1 MPLTSRYI
9 LRAGR
14 AALLGLPGV
23 LLVPLVLPVPH
34 GVPHAA
40 LVVNPLILL
49 ILASLA
55 GAWAAPRAGLAS
67 FLILGTAPRLRA
79 LLAWALA
86 GILVGMGVALVDH
99 LTAPVWNAGLLPTL
113 REGRD
118 AADLALGLLYGGLTE
133 EVLLRWGLMSL
144 LALGL
149 MRLLPRP
156 CALWAAAILAA
167 LVFAAAHLPAV
178 FLEAGAIPPALMAR
192 TLIWN
197 VFLGLAYGAAF
208 LRHGLEAA
216 ILAHMATHGGF
227 ALMAI

>member
-23 LLVPLVLPVPH
+23 ILLPLVLPVPE

-49 ILASLA
+49 ILASLT

-67 FLILGTAPRLRA
+67 FLIIGTTPRLRA

-86 GILVGMGVALVDH
+86 GILMGMAVALVDH
-99 LTAPVWNAGLLPTL
+99 LTAPVWNAGPLPTL
-113 REGRD
+113 REDRD
-118 AADLALGLLYGGLTE
+118 ATDLAIGLLYGGLTE

-149 MRLLPRP
+149 MRIFPRHR
-156 CALWAAAILAA
+156 ALWVAAILAA
-167 LVFAAAHLPAV
+167 LVFAIAHLPAV
-178 FLEAGAIPPALMAR
+178 LLEAGTIPPALVAR
-192 TLIWN
+192 TLTWN
-197 VFLGLAYGAAF
+197 GLLGLAYGAAF
-208 LRHGLEAA
+208 LRHGIEAA
-216 ILAHMATHGGF
+216 ILAHMTTHVGF
-227 ALMAI
+227 ALAAL